1 MTETSRRRSRTCG
14 DALVSEREGFQ
25 DEGSLVVGRRAKA
38 RQTARETRLDAVNQR
53 VAARFEGGTEGHLQ
67 GRPAVTVGEEKKTRV
82 EELGGVGEMRGMTWN
97 TLARSKRAG
106 RVERHRHG
114 QRYSRRW

>member
-67 GRPAVTVGEEKKTRV
+67 GRPAVTVGEEKKQGWKNLEGSGRC
-82 EELGGVGEMRGMTWN
+82 
-97 TLARSKRAG
+97 AG
-106 RVERHRHG
+106 
-114 QRYSRRW
+114 